1 MIELT
6 YFLFL
11 ISIIIIFIID
21 KLTAKR
27 NWHDPL
33 YIFLTLMILY
43 VSPLTL
49 RYIYNLPI
57 EGNVTQYFYDLKN
70 IYPYSLI
77 VIIICI
83 LLFYSSYKLSSSSI
97 FTRIIR
103 RKSSNIEMNILN
115 YPLAGYFL
123 LILGVFLFFI
133 LSLPYGGPIGVI
145 LQGYAVTEI
154 FSENPLLASSISII
168 STSSIILLCEYVQSH
183 KKKYLFISII
193 IIISTILLQIILAR
207 RSEIAV
213 WSLMY
218 IVFYSILVKHVSL
231 KKILPVI
238 LVGFMFL
245 NLLGFARQA
254 NYESIGTF
262 TTSFSEQ
269 YNNLENDKSGMFYT
283 ITTGQFVI
291 PYETVPMLMDKLSY
305 SEMKYGTTLFD
316 IILQWVPRSIWAD
329 KGYGNGVWYYRK
341 YYDPNGLPNEGRQ
354 FFFLAEGYL
363 NFGLI
368 GIFLWSVLWG
378 FFWKNISLLIK
389 FQNRISILTAYLY
402 ASYTASMLTLIA
414 SDSIGIFVAFIKTKL
429 LWFVLGYLIAYF
441 SRKKYD

>member
-1 MIELT
+1 M
-6 YFLFL
+6 
-11 ISIIIIFIID
+11 ID

-27 NWHDPL
+27 SWHDPL
-33 YIFLTLMILY
+33 YIFLILMILY

-49 RYIYNLPI
+49 RYISDLPI

-70 IYPYSLI
+70 IYSYSLI
-77 VIIICI
+77 VVTICI
-83 LLFYSSYKLSSSSI
+83 SLFYISYKLSSSII

-103 RKSSNIEMNILN
+103 NKSSNIERNGLN
-115 YPLAGYFL
+115 YTLAGYVL
-123 LILGVFLFFI
+123 LVFGLFLFLV
-133 LSLPYGGPIGVI
+133 LSLPYGGPVGVI

-154 FSENPLLASSISII
+154 FSQNPLLASSISII
-168 STSSIILLCEYVQSH
+168 STSSIIFLCAYVQSH
-183 KKKYLFISII
+183 KRKYLFISII
-193 IIISTILLQIILAR
+193 IITSAILLQIILAR

-218 IVFYSILVKHVSL
+218 VIFYSILVKHISL
-231 KKILPVI
+231 KKILPLI
-238 LVGFMFL
+238 LFGFIFL

-254 NYESIGTF
+254 NYESIGSF

-291 PYETVPMLMDKLSY
+291 PYETVPMLMEKLSY

-316 IILQWVPRSIWAD
+316 IILQWIPRSIWTD
-329 KGYGNGVWYYRK
+329 KGYGNGVWYYRT

-368 GIFLWSVLWG
+368 GIFLWSILWG

-389 FQNRISILTAYLY
+389 FQNKVSILTAYLY
-402 ASYTASMLTLIA
+402 SSYTASMLTLIA
-414 SDSIGIFVAFIKTKL
+414 SDSVGIFVAFIKTKL
-429 LWFVLGYLIAYF
+429 LWFIMGYFIAYF
-441 SRKKYD
+441 SRKKHD